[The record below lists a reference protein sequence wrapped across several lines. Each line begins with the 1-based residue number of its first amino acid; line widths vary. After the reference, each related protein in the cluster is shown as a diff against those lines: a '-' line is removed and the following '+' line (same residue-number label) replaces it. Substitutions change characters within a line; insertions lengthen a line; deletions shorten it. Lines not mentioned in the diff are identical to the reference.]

1 MASVAFSHLALG
13 CPDIPAFA
21 RFYGGVFEFEPAEGT
36 FTAAGELMV
45 KLLDVEDA
53 DLEGLFIRKDGI
65 FLELLRYEN
74 SYSRRELPL
83 GDNEYG
89 FAHLSFRVADLDETC
104 RKVTEF
110 GGTVLEST
118 RIGLP
123 MEGSDVPTEIMF
135 VLDPGGNRIEVMQHA
150 DEISVVAHREFIRTG
165 KLGWAETPVS
175 T

>member
-1 MASVAFSHLALG
+1 MATAAFSHLALG
-13 CPDIPAFA
+13 CEDIEAFA
-21 RFYGGVFEFEPAEGT
+21 RFYCGVFGFERAEGT

-45 KLLDVEDA
+45 KLLDVPDA

-65 FLELLRYEN
+65 FLELLKYEN
-74 SYSRRELPL
+74 SYSRRPLPL
-83 GDNEYG
+83 NDNEYG
-89 FAHLSFRVADLDETC
+89 YAHLSFRVADLDETC
-104 RKVTEF
+104 RNVAEL

-150 DEISVVAHREFIRTG
+150 DDISVVAHREFIRTA
-165 KLGWAETPVS
+165 KLGWAEGKVG
-175 T
+175 